1 MEEHIYTTLAYPVNM
16 PLNCQENK
24 ISIVTHGQLSWKL
37 QYDATNI

>member
-24 ISIVTHGQLSWKL
+24 ISGMTQGQ
-37 QYDATNI
+37 